1 MGDWELENY
10 FEMVDKRIGNN
21 LDKYRDLPIVLPMH
35 EPSIFRALNWVAD
48 VRKQIASAFK

>member
-10 FEMVDKRIGNN
+10 FEMADKRIGNN

-35 EPSIFRALNWVAD
+35 KPSIFRALNWVAD

>member
-35 EPSIFRALNWVAD
+35 EPSIFRALNWV
-48 VRKQIASAFK
+48 R